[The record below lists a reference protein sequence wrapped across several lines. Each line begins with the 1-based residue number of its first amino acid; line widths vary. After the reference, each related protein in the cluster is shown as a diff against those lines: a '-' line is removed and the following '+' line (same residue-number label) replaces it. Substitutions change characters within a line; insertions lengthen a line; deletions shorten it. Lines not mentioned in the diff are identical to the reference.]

1 MMKLFP
7 RLRRWSRPT
16 PKARAAR
23 LPLELEA
30 LDARILPSAT
40 ASLQNGVLAIVAD
53 ANPDNVQVSLTTPDN
68 NVLVT
73 DTGTPIGTFA
83 ADQVGLIV
91 FRNGAS
97 VSTYQNTTGIPD
109 KQLRLS
115 DSYPLTPD
123 ELSQTGTLDAL
134 MLDGELVLTGPSGAG
149 FEVLGNWTDQV
160 DQVGDQYQHTFLASG
175 PMALRTGLGDI
186 PFPAPSF
193 APLTVT
199 TQPDAF
205 IPGFGH
211 VAAIN
216 WASDSVPLI
225 NTSDPASPLSTFASQ
240 YGLMLT
246 TPGVGWGVELGSD
259 LSTYLSGLD
268 NLPAPVNSAVPYI
281 FFTINSGYA
290 AQFGQLSANPNGG
303 DSLVVAFDP
312 EDPSLFVHVNE
323 FAVGVSAK
331 GYLPYTP
338 LNTLPGLDTNP
349 IYGQLYGRGSIDLG
363 DIPITLTG
371 AAVLNLDANHDGQ
384 LLNLISGDMASQV
397 VTGQLSLFDLAQGLT
412 SDLRVGLNGQMG
424 LGYDKAGFNFSIN
437 IAQASAAYTPDLVA
451 FHGQTTEPFQGTPL
465 QFIKPLNQYDLAGSL
480 DSQGNVTISATAS
493 QAILLGFATN
503 SATVTLT
510 NSGVTVADTFND
522 ILGLGQVKVTGGVD
536 YQGNFSLTG
545 TANAGLIGGFATANT
560 QVTASNSGVALATDV
575 TIPGLGQAHLSG
587 SVQSNGQFSLT
598 GSANL
603 TPAGFSMANASLTLS
618 NSGLAVAGSVAIPGL
633 GQASLKGSVQSSGQY
648 TLTGSA
654 NLTLAGFSAANASL
668 TLTKNGMAI
677 QANISVLS
685 QSVAFS
691 GSVQANGSFSLTG
704 KANLS
709 LAGFSAASA
718 SLTLSN
724 NGMAI
729 SAGITVVS
737 QSVAMSGYIQN
748 NGQFYLVGTANLIL
762 SGFTANGVGL
772 TLTNS
777 GMTISGNVVVLGW
790 IVGMSGTIQANGQF
804 SLNGAN
810 NISVAGYSGLQTFV
824 TLTQAGA
831 TSDMYYKLANV
842 SPLLHLHGWI
852 LANGQFNLSGAAN
865 IGALNNFI
873 DNTSTVVF
881 TNASGM
887 VMTAHLRNP
896 LGWGASLIKGA
907 IGTNSQFSLTAN
919 VGHTIS
925 GSLGSIGTQVAFKL
939 SNQGNG
945 VSLTGH
951 MTGGFNF
958 SKSGFGISGNLN
970 VNLSFSANGSGGL
983 NVSGSGS
990 FSATLHDPIFGD
1002 HTVSVGYSASNSG
1015 LTLGFPSPFGNATF
1029 SW

>member
-7 RLRRWSRPT
+7 RLRGWRRPT

-30 LDARILPSAT
+30 LDVRILPSAT
-40 ASLQNGVLAIVAD
+40 ASLQPNGVLAIVAD
-53 ANPDNVQVSLTTPDN
+53 ANPDNVQVSLNSPDN
-68 NVLVT
+68 SVLVT
-73 DTGTPIGTFA
+73 DSGTPVGTFA

-97 VSTYQNTTGIPD
+97 VSTYHNTTGIPD

-123 ELSQTGTLDAL
+123 ELSQTGTLEAL
-134 MLDGELVLTGPSGAG
+134 MLDGELILTGPSGAG

-160 DQVGDQYQHTFLASG
+160 DQVGDQYQHTFSASG
-175 PMALRTGLGDI
+175 PLTLRTGLGDI
-186 PFPAPSF
+186 PFAAPSF

-216 WASDSVPLI
+216 WSSDSAPVI
-225 NTSDPASPLSTFASQ
+225 DTTDPASPLSTFASQ

-281 FFTINSGYA
+281 FLTINSGYA
-290 AQFGQLSANPNGG
+290 AQFGRLSANPDGG

-323 FAVGVSAK
+323 FAIGVSAK

-338 LNTLPGLDTNP
+338 LNALPGLDTNP
-349 IYGQLYGRGSIDLG
+349 IYGQLYGRGSIALG
-363 DIPITLTG
+363 DIPVTLTG

-384 LLNLISGDMASQV
+384 LLSQISGDMASQV
-397 VTGQLSLFDLAQGLT
+397 FTGQLSLFDLAQGLT
-412 SDLRVGLNGQMG
+412 NDLRVGLNGQMG
-424 LGYDKAGFNFSIN
+424 LGYSKAGFNFSIN

-480 DSQGNVTISATAS
+480 DSQGNVNISATVS
-493 QAILLGFATN
+493 QAVLLGFATN

-522 ILGLGQVKVTGGVD
+522 ILGLGQVNVPGGVD

-575 TIPGLGQAHLSG
+575 TIPGFGQAHLTG

-598 GSANL
+598 GSANFTL
-603 TPAGFSMANASLTLS
+603 LAGFSMANALLTFT
-618 NSGLAVAGSVAIPGL
+618 NSGVAISGAVTIATL
-633 GQASLKGSVQSSGQY
+633 GQASLSGLIQSTGQFSLKGTATFASLSGFIHPNAALTLVNSGMTMAATLLNPVGWGSVAVSGLIPTSGLF

-654 NLTLAGFSAANASL
+654 THSL
-668 TLTKNGMAI
+668 
-677 QANISVLS
+677 SS
-685 QSVAFS
+685 
-691 GSVQANGSFSLTG
+691 
-704 KANLS
+704 
-709 LAGFSAASA
+709 
-718 SLTLSN
+718 
-724 NGMAI
+724 
-729 SAGITVVS
+729 
-737 QSVAMSGYIQN
+737 
-748 NGQFYLVGTANLIL
+748 
-762 SGFTANGVGL
+762 
-772 TLTNS
+772 
-777 GMTISGNVVVLGW
+777 
-790 IVGMSGTIQANGQF
+790 
-804 SLNGAN
+804 
-810 NISVAGYSGLQTFV
+810 
-824 TLTQAGA
+824 
-831 TSDMYYKLANV
+831 
-842 SPLLHLHGWI
+842 
-852 LANGQFNLSGAAN
+852 
-865 IGALNNFI
+865 
-873 DNTSTVVF
+873 
-881 TNASGM
+881 
-887 VMTAHLRNP
+887 
-896 LGWGASLIKGA
+896 
-907 IGTNSQFSLTAN
+907 
-919 VGHTIS
+919 
-925 GSLGSIGTQVAFKL
+925 SLGSIPASVAFTFSKQ
-939 SNQGNG
+939 SNG

-958 SKSGFGISGNLN
+958 SQSGFGISGNLN

-990 FSATLHDPIFGD
+990 FSATLHKPIFGD
-1002 HTVSVGYSASNSG
+1002 QTVIVGYSASNSG
-1015 LTLGFPSPFGNATF
+1015 LTLYFPNPFGSVTF